1 MGWPK
6 GKPRSEKTRKRMS
19 EAKKGRKLPEET
31 KRKLSK
37 ALEGNQNSL
46 GYKHSEKTKR
56 KMRQAK
62 KGKNNPNWKGGEKK
76 DGRGYILIWKPD
88 HPHSTKQGYV
98 KRARLIM
105 EQHIGRY
112 LEPGEVVHHKNE
124 IRDDDSI
131 ENLDLFS
138 NNGKHI
144 IFHFLSRKLS
154 L

>member
-1 MGWPK
+1 MMP
-6 GKPRSEKTRKRMS
+6 
-19 EAKKGRKLPEET
+19 KKGFKPSEQT

-37 ALEGNQNSL
+37 AFEGNQNSL

-62 KGKNNPNWKGGEKK
+62 KGKNNPNWKGGIKIN
-76 DGRGYILIWKPD
+76 GQGYVLIWKPD
-88 HPHSTKQGYV
+88 HPYSNNHGYV
-98 KRARLIM
+98 RRSRLIM

-124 IRDDDSI
+124 IRDDDKI
-131 ENLDLFS
+131 ENLDLFF

-144 IFHFLSRKLS
+144 IYHFLSIKLS